1 MEKLA
6 DVRARMRSVSGI
18 GEVCRT
24 LATVASAKLAQTH
37 ERARGAREY
46 TSALRSILAR
56 QQQAAIADGCDP
68 AALSSLM
75 AVRPQVRNVT
85 LLVIGAD
92 RGLCGGHNLALGRAA
107 RTFILGRADMG
118 IEVSAVVKGRR
129 AETYLRRTT
138 RVDIVAASDWTRAGV
153 SETEVNALLAQ
164 AAGAFLGGQA
174 DEVWACYTAF
184 RSTMQRDPAA
194 VRLLPVM
201 PEQEAAVGE
210 EALPGEWQYEPARGT
225 CVRALLEA
233 FVRLQIEDVL
243 LEAFASEQAAR
254 MVTMQEASERAD
266 RSLATLRVHYNRLRR
281 ESITADLVG
290 VLVAGRVRKEAE
302 NDGD

>member
-6 DVRARMRSVSGI
+6 DVRARMKSVSGI

-46 TSALRSILAR
+46 TSTLRSILAR

-118 IEVSAVVKGRR
+118 IEVSAVVKGRP

-153 SETEVNALLAQ
+153 SESEVNALLAQ

-174 DEVWACYTAF
+174 DEVWACYTGF
-184 RSTMQRDPAA
+184 RSTMQRDPVV
-194 VRLLPVM
+194 VRL
-201 PEQEAAVGE
+201 
-210 EALPGEWQYEPARGT
+210 
-225 CVRALLEA
+225 
-233 FVRLQIEDVL
+233 
-243 LEAFASEQAAR
+243 
-254 MVTMQEASERAD
+254 D
-266 RSLATLRVHYNRLRR
+266 RKSV
-281 ESITADLVG
+281 V
-290 VLVAGRVRKEAE
+290 
-302 NDGD
+302 